1 MPFINGKFYMNPAYG
16 RAVEGARRS
25 GATPNQ
31 NAARQIQAHVDGDT
45 DKDGHWV
52 TINGQHVL
60 IGGSRQAQNPTARGR
75 VHRSANKAADLPPQ
89 ALPSSG
95 QTSIYADK
103 FNGRKTANGELF
115 DQNGYTVAL
124 LPRVRWHA
132 VPLGTRVEL
141 THDGTRI
148 VVEVN
153 DRGKGDNNPES
164 ARVLDLARAAASALT
179 GRAVNDAADAFA
191 VGVIRLDKIK
201 VIPKDTPL
209 GPVVR

>member
-16 RAVEGARRS
+16 RAVESARRS
-25 GATPNQ
+25 GAIPNQ
-31 NAARQIQAHVDGDT
+31 NTARQSQTHDDADE
-45 DKDGHWV
+45 DGHWV

-60 IGGSRQAQNPTARGR
+60 IDGSSQAQNPAVRRHPRQSAEKTA
-75 VHRSANKAADLPPQ
+75 DQ
-89 ALPSSG
+89 ARQTLPSSG
-95 QTSIYADK
+95 QASIYADK
-103 FNGRKTANGELF
+103 FNGRKTANGEIF

-124 LPRVRWHA
+124 LPRIRWHA
-132 VPLGTRVEL
+132 VPLGTHVEL

-153 DRGKGDNNPES
+153 ERGKGDSNSDS
-164 ARVLDLARAAASALT
+164 ARVLDLSHAAASALT
-179 GRAVNDAADAFA
+179 GRAVNDDDDAFA

-201 VIPKDTPL
+201 VLLKDTPL